1 MTQTEVGGRFFGSLQ
16 LFGEAVEDF
25 NRWAGVAVE
34 LQAGS
39 PTSTL
44 VLSDSFINCTA
55 VSQSLLQSPNN
66 NGATDSFSLFALD
79 TFPKIILALVELVAE
94 VAAVAIREKKSSS
107 SHAMGEPPRLTGMFL
122 VVLGSRSHTRR
133 YSTSYLL
140 GTRSP
145 ILGKIRIFRIRR
157 DPLQSRL
164 CRNSSA
170 NSDHRDSTPL
180 RSLQC
185 IRNNIH

>member
-25 NRWAGVAVE
+25 NPWAGVAVE

-44 VLSDSFINCTA
+44 VLSDSFNCTA

-145 ILGKIRIFRIRR
+145 TLGILRIFRIR
-157 DPLQSRL
+157 
-164 CRNSSA
+164 
-170 NSDHRDSTPL
+170 
-180 RSLQC
+180 
-185 IRNNIH
+185 